1 MIRFHRFRVN
11 PRILV
16 LASILLVITALMV
29 IPAYVLRNQYHRLI
43 IDEMRMRAEGLAVSV
58 SALIEGELEIYR
70 RLHEVRAIEELDD
83 EELAEY
89 LRLNATLHHIQTYA
103 KADFIYTE
111 KWIDSDTIAYVL
123 DGTEPGTPLFSD
135 LGDLDVMG
143 VVERSVFLNRTVGST
158 DLIYVTNWG
167 SYITGYAPIV
177 DPQDDTVLGIV
188 GVDYSANSVREHT
201 RTMDLMIGASFF
213 FLILLI
219 SIGIFI
225 AFILMARAS
234 MEDYLTKLPSR
245 RYFFRRLRDEI
256 RTVKGGN
263 RSFCLMLMDVDWFKM
278 VNDTLGH
285 TEGDRLLVNISGVIR
300 KETRSID
307 SIARYG
313 GDEFAVIL
321 PECSFSQGLTIARRI
336 QHAVTLIDATPSRKA
351 SLSIGLAQW
360 ESEMDEMMLIE
371 CTDKALYQ
379 AKAAGKG
386 KISVYDQSLERGS

>member
-1 MIRFHRFRVN
+1 
-11 PRILV
+11 
-16 LASILLVITALMV
+16 
-29 IPAYVLRNQYHRLI
+29 
-43 IDEMRMRAEGLAVSV
+43 
-58 SALIEGELEIYR
+58 
-70 RLHEVRAIEELDD
+70 
-83 EELAEY
+83 
-89 LRLNATLHHIQTYA
+89 
-103 KADFIYTE
+103 
-111 KWIDSDTIAYVL
+111 
-123 DGTEPGTPLFSD
+123 
-135 LGDLDVMG
+135 MG

-177 DPQDDTVLGIV
+177 DPQDETVLGIV

-321 PECSFSQGLTIARRI
+321 PECSISQGLTIARRI

-360 ESEMDEMMLIE
+360 EPEMDEMMLIE

-386 KISVYDQSLERGS
+386 KISVYEPSVERDS